1 MKKKSD
7 FSGPKKR
14 SLFDHVKHIRQVQS
28 PSYYIE
34 LSDDERKSFNHFMI
48 LRALSMDADI
58 VEEMAQLYQ
67 VVDKIPSAQFYKLL
81 IAIVPKSDK
90 FYPWVKSKKL
100 KHNKKILEIV
110 SGRFQIPSYQANEY
124 VNILLRSEAGSAEL
138 EMILKSTGL
147 SDKEANEFLKGDK
160 YE

>member
-81 IAIVPKSDK
+81 IAMVPKSDK

>member
-81 IAIVPKSDK
+81 IAMVPKSDK

-147 SDKEANEFLKGDK
+147 SDKEANELLEDK
-160 YE
+160 NHE